1 MSTET
6 APPKVGKRKLK
17 LWGAVA
23 ISLGIIGPTLAM
35 AGNGQGTV
43 AVVGKAVP
51 LVFVFGAIGIA
62 LIGHGFIRLT
72 QRYSHAGSSY
82 ALVGLTIGKRAGFLA
97 GFAVMVTYVFFAICT
112 LGAVAAFLNA
122 FLAAAD
128 SGSTHPPH
136 VPWVLAALIA
146 AAIALFF
153 NTRDLRTVARTLLA
167 IEGVGI
173 VCMTILT
180 IVIVAK
186 GGAHS
191 TGVDWSTF
199 SLKGNSF
206 STIMGAVV
214 AAFLSWAGFEG
225 CAALG
230 QETDDPKRN
239 IPRALTWAVALTA
252 VLFVMVMFAQTIG
265 YGTNA
270 AGLHAFA
277 TQGNSLTT
285 LGQTYIG
292 TWFALVISFAA
303 VISAFACHLASVATA
318 GRLMWV
324 FSRDGL
330 GPKSWSRLNS
340 RHDQPVNA
348 FVTVAG
354 ISALLAIIGG
364 ITKHPVVGT
373 GDPALDYYFYYATIG
388 AMVLMFAYF
397 MMELGTIKH
406 LLVERREK
414 VGEVIFPVLGAVLMV
429 LVFYYNV
436 KGQTQWTGAPFIAF
450 MLLGVGLLTALFWPG
465 LADKVAAGL
474 SSEPEE
480 AGPVGKDLL
489 APGVETHLP
498 ISQS

>member
-1 MSTET
+1 
-6 APPKVGKRKLK
+6 
-17 LWGAVA
+17 
-23 ISLGIIGPTLAM
+23 LGIVGPTLAM
-35 AGNGQGTV
+35 SGNGQGTV
-43 AVVGKAVP
+43 SVVGKAVP

-82 ALVGLTIGKRAGFLA
+82 ALVGLTIGKRAGFIS
-97 GFAVMVTYVFFAICT
+97 GFAVMVTYVFFAICC
-112 LGAVAAFLNA
+112 LGAVASFLNA

-128 SGSTHPPH
+128 SGSAHPPH
-136 VPWVLAALIA
+136 APWVLVALIA
-146 AAIALFF
+146 AVIALFL
-153 NTRDLRTVARTLLA
+153 NTRDLQTVARALLA
-167 IEGVGI
+167 IEGLGI

-180 IVIVAK
+180 IVILAK

-191 TGVDWSTF
+191 TGIDWSTF
-199 SLKGNSF
+199 SLKGNNF

-230 QETDDPKRN
+230 QETDDPTRN
-239 IPRALTWAVALTA
+239 IPRALAWSVALTA
-252 VLFVMVMFAQTIG
+252 VLFIMVMFAQTIG

-270 AGLHAFA
+270 AGLHTFA

-285 LGQTYIG
+285 LGKSYIG
-292 TWFALVISFAA
+292 TWFSLVISFAA
-303 VISAFACHLASVATA
+303 VVSAFACHLASVATS

-330 GPKSWSRLNS
+330 GPKSWTKLSAKNQPLN
-340 RHDQPVNA
+340 A
-348 FVTVAG
+348 IMTVTG
-354 ISALLAIIGG
+354 ISMVLAIIGG

-373 GDPALDYYFYYATIG
+373 GDAALDYYFYYATIG
-388 AMVLMFAYF
+388 AMTLMFAYF
-397 MMELGTIKH
+397 MMELGTIKY
-406 LLVERREK
+406 LLTERK
-414 VGEVIFPVLGAVLMV
+414 DKAAEVILPIIGAVLMI

-436 KGQTQWTGAPFIAF
+436 KSQTQWTAAPFIAF
-450 MLLGVGLLTALFWPG
+450 MVLGVGLLITLFLPG

-474 SSEPEE
+474 SSNPEE

-489 APGVETHLP
+489 APGIEAHLP
-498 ISQS
+498 TSAE

>member
-1 MSTET
+1 MSEAGSTQT
-6 APPKVGKRKLK
+6 VGKRKLK

-23 ISLGIIGPTLAM
+23 LSLGIVGPTLAM
-35 AGNGQGTV
+35 SGNGQGTV
-43 AVVGKAVP
+43 SVVGKSVP
-51 LVFVFGAIGIA
+51 LVFLFGAIGIA

-82 ALVGLTIGKRAGFLA
+82 ALVGLTIGKRAGFIA
-97 GFAVMVTYVFFAICT
+97 GFAVMVTYVFFAICC
-112 LGAVAAFLNA
+112 LGAVSSFLNA

-146 AAIALFF
+146 AVIALFF
-153 NTRDLRTVARTLLA
+153 NTRDIATVARGLLA
-167 IEGVGI
+167 IEGLGI
-173 VCMTILT
+173 ACMTILT
-180 IVIVAK
+180 IVIIAK

-191 TGVDWSTF
+191 TGIDWSTF

-252 VLFVMVMFAQTIG
+252 VLFIMVMFAQTIG

-270 AGLHAFA
+270 AGLHTFA

-285 LGQTYIG
+285 LGKTYIG
-292 TWFALVISFAA
+292 TWFSLVISFAA
-303 VISAFACHLASVATA
+303 VISAFACHLASVATS

-330 GPKSWSRLNS
+330 GPRSWSKLDPKHS
-340 RHDQPVNA
+340 QPINA
-348 FVTVAG
+348 IMTVTG
-354 ISALLAIIGG
+354 ISMLLAIIGG

-373 GDPALDYYFYYATIG
+373 GDAALDYYFYYATIG
-388 AMVLMFAYF
+388 AMTLMFAYL

-406 LLVERREK
+406 LLTERKEK
-414 VGEVIFPVLGAVLMV
+414 AAEVVLPILGAVLMI

-436 KGQTQWTGAPFIAF
+436 KSQTEWSAAPFIAF
-450 MLLGVGLLTALFWPG
+450 MVLGVGLLITLFLPG

-474 SSEPEE
+474 SSDPEE
-480 AGPVGKDLL
+480 AGSVGKDLL
-489 APGVETHLP
+489 APGVEAHLP
-498 ISQS
+498 TSGE

>member
-1 MSTET
+1 MSTDS

-23 ISLGIIGPTLAM
+23 ISLGIVGPTLAM

-43 AVVGKAVP
+43 AVVGKSVP

-62 LIGHGFIRLT
+62 LIGHSFIRLT

-82 ALVGLTIGKRAGFLA
+82 ALVGLTIGRRAGFLA
-97 GFAVMVTYVFFAICT
+97 GFAVMMTYVFFAICT
-112 LGAVAAFLNA
+112 LGAVASFLNA

-128 SGSTHPPH
+128 SGAAHPPH
-136 VPWVLAALIA
+136 VPWVLVALIA
-146 AAIALFF
+146 AVVALFF
-153 NTRDLRTVARTLLA
+153 NTRDIQTVARALLA
-167 IEGVGI
+167 IEGLGI

-180 IVIVAK
+180 IVIISK

-230 QETDDPKRN
+230 EETDDPKRN
-239 IPRALTWAVALTA
+239 IPRALAWAVALTA

-270 AGLHAFA
+270 AGLHTFA

-285 LGQTYIG
+285 LGKTYIG
-292 TWFALVISFAA
+292 TWFSLVISFAA

-330 GPKSWSRLNS
+330 GPKGWSRLDS
-340 RHDQPVNA
+340 RHSQPINA
-348 FVTVAG
+348 IMTVAG
-354 ISALLAIIGG
+354 VTVVLAIIGG

-373 GDPALDYYFYYATIG
+373 GDPALDFYFYYATIG

-414 VGEVIFPVLGAVLMV
+414 VGEVVFPVIGALLM
-429 LVFYYNV
+429 LAVFYYNV
-436 KGQTQWTGAPFIAF
+436 KGQTQWTAAPFIAF
-450 MLLGVGLLTALFWPG
+450 MILGVGLLITLFLPG

-489 APGVETHLP
+489 APGIEAHLP
-498 ISQS
+498 TGRE

>member
-1 MSTET
+1 MSNET
-6 APPKVGKRKLK
+6 APPKVGKKKLK

-23 ISLGIIGPTLAM
+23 LSLGIVGPTLAM
-35 AGNGQGTV
+35 SGNGQGTV
-43 AVVGKAVP
+43 AVVGKSVP
-51 LVFVFGAIGIA
+51 LVFLFGAIGIA

-82 ALVGLTIGKRAGFLA
+82 ALVGLTIGKRAGFIA
-97 GFAVMVTYVFFAICT
+97 GFAVMVTYVFFAICC
-112 LGAVAAFLNA
+112 LGAVASFLNA

-128 SGSTHPPH
+128 SGSANPPH

-146 AAIALFF
+146 AVIALFF
-153 NTRDLRTVARTLLA
+153 NTRDLQTVARALLA
-167 IEGVGI
+167 IEGLGI

-180 IVIVAK
+180 IVILAK

-191 TGVDWSTF
+191 TGIDWSTF
-199 SLKGNSF
+199 SLKGNNF

-239 IPRALTWAVALTA
+239 IPRALAWSVALTA
-252 VLFVMVMFAQTIG
+252 VLFIMVMFAQTIG

-285 LGQTYIG
+285 LGKTYIG
-292 TWFALVISFAA
+292 TWFSLVISFAA
-303 VISAFACHLASVATA
+303 VISAFACHLASVATS

-330 GPKSWSRLNS
+330 GPKGWSKLDP
-340 RHDQPVNA
+340 RHSQPINA
-348 FVTVAG
+348 IMTVTG
-354 ISALLAIIGG
+354 ISMLLAIIGG

-373 GDPALDYYFYYATIG
+373 GDAALDYYFYYATIG
-388 AMVLMFAYF
+388 AMTLMFAYF

-406 LLVERREK
+406 LLTERK
-414 VGEVIFPVLGAVLMV
+414 DKAAEVILPVIGAVLMI

-436 KGQTQWTGAPFIAF
+436 KSQTEWSAAPFIAF
-450 MLLGVGLLTALFWPG
+450 MVLGVGLLITLFLPG

-474 SSEPEE
+474 SSDPEE

-489 APGVETHLP
+489 APGIEAHLP
-498 ISQS
+498 TSGD